1 MSSDTR
7 PDTYG
12 FLAEFENPNALVAAA
27 QRAYERGYRR
37 VDAYSPYPI
46 EGLADALGHRR
57 NSLPLITLLG
67 GIIGGGGAYFLQ
79 YWTSVVAYPVNVGG
93 RPLHS
98 WPSFIPVTFET
109 TILFAGLAAVVGMVV
124 ASGLPRLYHP
134 VFNVP
139 DFQRATRDGF
149 FLCIEAKDPRFD
161 PEETRQFLDG
171 LNARDVTEVE
181 R

>member
-7 PDTYG
+7 PETYG

-37 VDAYSPYPI
+37 VEAYSPYPI
-46 EGLADALGHRR
+46 EGLAHALGDRR
-57 NSLPLITLLG
+57 NSLPLVTLLG

-79 YWTSVVAYPVNVGG
+79 YWTSVVAYPINVGG

-149 FLCIEAKDPRFD
+149 FLCIEAKDPQFD